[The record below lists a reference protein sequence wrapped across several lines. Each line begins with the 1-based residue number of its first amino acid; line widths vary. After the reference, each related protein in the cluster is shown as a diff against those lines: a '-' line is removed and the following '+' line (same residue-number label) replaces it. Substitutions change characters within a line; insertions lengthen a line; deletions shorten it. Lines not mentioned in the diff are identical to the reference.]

1 MSAAA
6 LAWPGDQEP
15 AKALCFLLRGQAL
28 ALPVSA
34 VKETLT
40 ARPLTRVPFAPPAL
54 AGLIN
59 LRGDVVAVL
68 SLARILEG
76 LLGPGPGDGSGE
88 GRRGRHIVLLRG
100 AGPGARCGLLVDQLT
115 ATLRLDPGD
124 IRPAPSTL
132 PEAAAACV
140 RGVTRVP
147 GEGDQA
153 GVTRLLWLLD
163 PERLL
168 QAESLGPYRRRL

>member
-6 LAWPGDQEP
+6 LASSGDQDP
-15 AKALCFLLRGQAL
+15 QKALCFLLRGQAL

-34 VKETLT
+34 VKETLA

-76 LLGPGPGDGSGE
+76 LLGPGPGDDGA

-100 AGPGARCGLLVDQLT
+100 AGSCARCGLLVDQLT
-115 ATLRLDPGD
+115 ATLRVTPND
-124 IRPAPSTL
+124 IRPAPPTL

-140 RGVTRVP
+140 RGVTRIP
-147 GEGDQA
+147 GEDDQA
-153 GVTRLLWLLD
+153 GATRLLWLLD